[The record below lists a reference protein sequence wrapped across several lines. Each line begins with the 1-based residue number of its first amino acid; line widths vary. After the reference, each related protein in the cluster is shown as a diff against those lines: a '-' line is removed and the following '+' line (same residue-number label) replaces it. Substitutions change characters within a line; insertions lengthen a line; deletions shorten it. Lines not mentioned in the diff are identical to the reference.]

1 MTAVIEADSRI
12 DIGILESG
20 NYSAVALRTY
30 GSLGSVFLLDKNPEA
45 RDNIVMLVVR
55 LGHTLDAAFLSK
67 FQKLRIIVTPTTGID
82 HIDHSYCSR
91 ENIKV
96 MSLAAIGRALDSVSS
111 TAEHTLGLIL
121 AITRQT
127 VRSAVSVALDSRW
140 ERDRFRGR
148 QLSNLT
154 LGIVGFG
161 RVGSMLFNFARPVF
175 AEVLAYDIDSSRF
188 SPATRI
194 IQRGLEELLSV
205 SDVIAITASALDKLP
220 IIGAKELSQMKG
232 DVYLVNSARSSLI
245 DEDAVVKFWNAGKIA
260 GYATD
265 VLSGEP
271 FGVNGLDQHPLR
283 LLSAEGHNIIIT
295 PHIGGCTDEAMAFTE
310 DRMAEAV
317 VEILRESSS

>member
-1 MTAVIEADSRI
+1 MMETDSPMTV
-12 DIGILESG
+12 GILESG
-20 NYSAVALRTY
+20 NYSTAALRTY
-30 GSLGSVFLLDKNPEA
+30 SSLGPLVLLDKKTEA
-45 RDNIVMLVVR
+45 HDNIVVLVVR
-55 LGHTLDAAFLSK
+55 LGHSLDAAFLSK
-67 FQKLRIIVTPTTGID
+67 FPKLRIIVTPTTGTD

-91 ENIKV
+91 EKIEV
-96 MSLAAIGRALDSVSS
+96 ISLNAIGRALDNVSS

-161 RVGSMLFNFARPVF
+161 RIGSMLFNFACPVF
-175 AEVLAYDIDSSRF
+175 AEVLACDVDSSRF
-188 SPATRI
+188 SPATRK
-194 IQRGLEELLSV
+194 IQRSLEQLVSS
-205 SDVIAITASALDKLP
+205 SDVIAITASALDKFP
-220 IIGAKELSQMKG
+220 AIGTKELSQMRDG
-232 DVYLVNSARSSLI
+232 VYLVNSARSSLI
-245 DEDAVVKFWNAGKIA
+245 DEEAVVKFWNAGKIG

-271 FGVNGLDQHPLR
+271 FGAGGPDQHPLR
-283 LLSAEGHNIIIT
+283 LLAAEGHNIIIT

-317 VEILRESSS
+317 VDILRESSI

>member
-1 MTAVIEADSRI
+1 VMLKTDSPMN
-12 DIGILESG
+12 IGILESG
-20 NYSAVALRTY
+20 NYSTAALRTY
-30 GSLGSVFLLDKNPEA
+30 GSLGPVFLLEMNPEA
-45 RDNIVMLVVR
+45 RDNIVVLVVR
-55 LGHTLDAAFLSK
+55 LGHSLDAAFLSK
-67 FQKLRIIVTPTTGID
+67 FPKLRIIVTPTTGTD

-91 ENIKV
+91 EKIEV
-96 MSLAAIGRALDSVSS
+96 ISLKAIGRALDTVSS

-127 VRSAVSVALDSRW
+127 VRSGMSVALDSRW

-161 RVGSMLFNFARPVF
+161 RIGSMLFNFARPIF
-175 AEVLAYDIDSSRF
+175 KEVVACDVDSSRF
-188 SPATRI
+188 SPSTRT
-194 IQRGLEELLSV
+194 IQKSLEQLLSA
-205 SDVIAITASALDKLP
+205 SDVIAITASALDKAP
-220 IIGAKELSQMKG
+220 AIGTKELSQMRDG
-232 DVYLVNSARSSLI
+232 VYLVNSARSSLI
-245 DEDAVVKFWNAGKIA
+245 DEEAVVKFWNAGKIG

-271 FGVNGLDQHPLR
+271 FGPAGPGQHPLR
-283 LLSAEGHNIIIT
+283 LLASERHNIIIT

-317 VEILRESSS
+317 VDILHGSST